1 MSHLGENP
9 VRTEMES
16 MKGGKWFSSLWA
28 PVFCWDPN
36 ILPPFY
42 RREKR
47 KKKKASHFGIAKVFK
62 KKIPQQSHCCLLVKV
77 LELKKDHSQGGPRG
91 KRRKWLCR
99 LSPKL
104 CLRKGLPLSCRTD
117 IFVVMGIPW
126 PQGKYRACI
135 GSTDGVHGP
144 LGACHPLGNIKPIEL
159 LILFQC
165 IFSFTVHSHRLL
177 SFLYLGIFSLLGHNV
192 QEQW

>member
-28 PVFCWDPN
+28 HVFCWDPN

-42 RREKR
+42 RRERERRR
-47 KKKKASHFGIAKVFK
+47 KPVTLALPRYLK

-77 LELKKDHSQGGPRG
+77 LELKKDHSQGGPKG
-91 KRRKWLCR
+91 KKKKVTLQTFPQT
-99 LSPKL
+99 LSEKGSTSQL
-104 CLRKGLPLSCRTD
+104 QNRYICGHGFSLATRQIQSLYMLHGWSTRSFGCLPSTWQYKAHKTSNPLS
-117 IFVVMGIPW
+117 M
-126 PQGKYRACI
+126 Y
-135 GSTDGVHGP
+135 
-144 LGACHPLGNIKPIEL
+144 
-159 LILFQC
+159 
-165 IFSFTVHSHRLL
+165 FSFTVHSHRLL